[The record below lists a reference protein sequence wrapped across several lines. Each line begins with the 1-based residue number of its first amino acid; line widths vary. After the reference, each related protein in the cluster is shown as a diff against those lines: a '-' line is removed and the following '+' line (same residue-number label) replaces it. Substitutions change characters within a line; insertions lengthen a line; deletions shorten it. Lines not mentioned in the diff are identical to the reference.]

1 MLFLSLTPSNSPH
14 FPSSSEGQLVYS
26 MLDFADMTTE
36 THIKEGI
43 KKSYLLII
51 GSNSSH
57 PGKKT
62 LNQQKRIKGEI
73 KEGFLA
79 ES

>member
-1 MLFLSLTPSNSPH
+1 M
-14 FPSSSEGQLVYS
+14 
-26 MLDFADMTTE
+26 ATE

-43 KKSYLLII
+43 KSYLLII

-57 PGKKT
+57 SGKKT

-73 KEGFLA
+73 KEDFSGRQLREEPGFALCGA
-79 ES
+79 VLLFSAACC